1 MDDGGRNEDG
11 SCLRLLSAAED
22 LLATFIIR
30 GETLFKGSE
39 GFKGSVFLCDQL
51 VKRNVTLKRFE
62 IWFHKNIEIHTKQH
76 YILKTFNINPNKY
89 LLPLIK
95 V

>member
-30 GETLFKGSE
+30 GGTLFKGSE
-39 GFKGSVFLCDQL
+39 GFKGSVFLCDHA
-51 VKRNVTLKRFE
+51 VKRNVTLKRVE
-62 IWFHKNIEIHTKQH
+62 IWFHIPIYTKEH
-76 YILKTFNINPNKY
+76 YILKGQLKI
-89 LLPLIK
+89 LLNL